1 MKLFKRHILKSVT
14 WRVIGSLDTLFLA
27 WLFSGD
33 FNFSLQISGYEL
45 ISKTILYYT
54 HERIWFRSSLK
65 NSKRRHFIKTLSWR
79 IIGTVDT
86 IILSL
91 LVIGNPLTSFKIGGA
106 ETLTK
111 MILYYLHER
120 IWYSFDFGLNEFRSN
135 KINTYGK

>member
-54 HERIWFRSSLK
+54 HERIWFHSSLK